1 MKQNDC
7 PKSKS
12 ILPLILVGPVV
23 ALCVAW
29 VYWRAPVENLVAKCG
44 AEPQYQLGKCYY
56 HGLGV
61 RKSYAEAAKWFG
73 LAAAQGHAKAE
84 TALGTMYAQGLG
96 VAQNN
101 HAALRMLRRA
111 ADQGFGE
118 AENQLGILYAQG
130 KGVPQDL
137 DGAAKWFGKAAD
149 RGSQAARQNLKLL
162 AATRPGYMA
171 SLTLPNGHTYR
182 AVRVKKV
189 DLEGITITFE
199 MPQGGVGFARLA
211 FRDMPEDL
219 QQKYGYRPGAT
230 AQLANSTQLA
240 AVVVQAL

>member
-1 MKQNDC
+1 MKENDFG
-7 PKSKS
+7 KSKS
-12 ILPLILVGPVV
+12 SLPFLLFGLVV

-44 AEPQYQLGKCYY
+44 PEPQYQLGKCYY

-61 RKSYAEAAKWFG
+61 RRSYVEAAKWFG

-84 TALGTMYAQGLG
+84 AALGTMYAQGVG
-96 VAQNN
+96 VAQNSQ
-101 HAALRMLRRA
+101 AALRLLRKA
-111 ADQGFGE
+111 ADQGLGA

-137 DGAAKWFGKAAD
+137 DGAAKFFVKAAN
-149 RGSQAARQNLKLL
+149 GGCPAARCNLKLL

-171 SLTLPNGHTYR
+171 SLTLRNGTTYR
-182 AVRVKKV
+182 AVRVNRV
-189 DLEGITITFE
+189 DLDGITASFE

-211 FRDMPEDL
+211 FRDMPDEL
-219 QQKYGYRPGAT
+219 QRKYGYRPGAT